1 MAPRRALPYARSM
14 KTLITLF
21 ALLAL
26 VACQEGPAERAGR
39 KLDNA
44 ADKAGRSIEKAG
56 ENIRDAAKG
65 K

>member
-1 MAPRRALPYARSM
+1 MARCRHSPYAGGM
-14 KTLITLF
+14 KTFLSLF
-21 ALLAL
+21 ALVAL

-39 KLDNA
+39 KIDNA

-56 ENIRDAAKG
+56 ENIRDAVKS